1 MCQWKRYCTNCN
13 ILINNKITH
22 FKNALEIGKQSVNV
36 ENIKSTWY
44 KKLGRKQTCIKME
57 GASKIER
64 KNANLYNVCKIKVK
78 RKTTVYLTEK
88 YFEE

>member
-1 MCQWKRYCTNCN
+1 M
-13 ILINNKITH
+13 
-22 FKNALEIGKQSVNV
+22 GKQSVNV

-44 KKLGRKQTCIKME
+44 KKLGRKQACIKME
-57 GASKIER
+57 EASKIER
-64 KNANLYNVCKIKVK
+64 KNVNLYNVCKIKVK